1 MNNKGMTLVE
11 VMVGVFL
18 TALVMSIATTIM
30 INSARYFERQ
40 SAQIDI
46 QNESQVVTNYL
57 SEAFMEAT
65 AYEEISDGTVTAI
78 RLYRDGTSENSRL
91 VVYDAANT
99 SLYVASFTPLAAG
112 PASLPNIA
120 AVAGF
125 MIEEYRISDHVR
137 DFAVTIEKSE
147 IDPPETPDP
156 ADTDPADGQYYIR
169 NPFNAYI
176 TYTLVKEKATR
187 EFELY
192 ATCRNRLEYLR
203 INGVKYNTS
212 YREK

>member
-18 TALVMSIATTIM
+18 TALVMSIATAMM
-30 INSARYFERQ
+30 ISSSRNFERQ

-65 AYEEISDGTVTAI
+65 AYEEVSDGTIVAI
-78 RLYRDGTSENSRL
+78 RLYDDEKSENSRL
-91 VVYDAANT
+91 VIYDAANT
-99 SLYVASFTPLAAG
+99 SLYVASFSAASAG
-112 PASLPNIA
+112 PTSLPDVS
-120 AVAGF
+120 AVAGY
-125 MIEEYRISDHVR
+125 MVEEYRISDHIR

-156 ADTDPADGQYYIR
+156 ADPDPASGQYYIR

-176 TYTLVKEKATR
+176 TYTLFKEKATR

-212 YREK
+212 MREK